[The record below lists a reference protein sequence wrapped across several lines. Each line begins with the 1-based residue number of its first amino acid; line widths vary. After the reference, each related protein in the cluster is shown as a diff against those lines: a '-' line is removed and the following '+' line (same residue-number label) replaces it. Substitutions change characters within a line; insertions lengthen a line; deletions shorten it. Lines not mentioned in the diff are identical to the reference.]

1 MSRST
6 NLSHY
11 PWKTLIDCSDL
22 DLINNMMGELID
34 YIDDRHNKFPNWI
47 LANKLLGNVFCS
59 ILQNRLLNDDSKLD
73 SEQTFLLFTRFVKLL
88 RSCFDNCLPP
98 AQKHICRNQKINND
112 FFMWT
117 LQAECSLRYK
127 IIVVDTIRYFSCS
140 GEDMLKSLLKGNKIH
155 TILNLLTVDNDC
167 LHSHILGIIQN
178 LCNYP
183 ALLNKH
189 KMMIMRKKKP
199 KANAVINDAFEVL
212 YTNLCKG
219 IILPVSPK
227 RRRKRQKRKQ
237 NPRSDVTVGSEN
249 VLVERDIGSLPTSL
263 LIAIDN
269 LHDPLVTSQSVY
281 DPIRTTTISADMKL
295 QSLQNIWYC
304 LTKDNYVRLFGKI
317 HFFFVL
323 RKILHE
329 GMERLMQCSEEDRSE
344 RDMLLIEYCFD
355 IIAQLC
361 CLVSEELSI
370 EFYLTQFKTQPF
382 YERFDVLQL
391 IWKLWKSKFEIR
403 TTILTTENETKMLIS
418 TALKHRFNMD
428 YLNDLLCCFVDT
440 PYFFPST
447 TNSFEIDQYLHHH
460 FTNILIDL
468 FLRSGGLYD
477 SIGKIM
483 NYIEPI
489 VRTLSEVQQE
499 KYFYINNNKT
509 NFCMYR
515 RYYYYLILDVIFIL
529 LYSFYKQYC

>member
-1 MSRST
+1 
-6 NLSHY
+6 
-11 PWKTLIDCSDL
+11 
-22 DLINNMMGELID
+22 
-34 YIDDRHNKFPNWI
+34 
-47 LANKLLGNVFCS
+47 
-59 ILQNRLLNDDSKLD
+59 
-73 SEQTFLLFTRFVKLL
+73 
-88 RSCFDNCLPP
+88 
-98 AQKHICRNQKINND
+98 
-112 FFMWT
+112 
-117 LQAECSLRYK
+117 
-127 IIVVDTIRYFSCS
+127 
-140 GEDMLKSLLKGNKIH
+140 
-155 TILNLLTVDNDC
+155 
-167 LHSHILGIIQN
+167 
-178 LCNYP
+178 
-183 ALLNKH
+183 
-189 KMMIMRKKKP
+189 
-199 KANAVINDAFEVL
+199 
-212 YTNLCKG
+212 
-219 IILPVSPK
+219 
-227 RRRKRQKRKQ
+227 
-237 NPRSDVTVGSEN
+237 
-249 VLVERDIGSLPTSL
+249 
-263 LIAIDN
+263 
-269 LHDPLVTSQSVY
+269 
-281 DPIRTTTISADMKL
+281 MKL

-344 RDMLLIEYCFD
+344 SDMLLIEYCFD